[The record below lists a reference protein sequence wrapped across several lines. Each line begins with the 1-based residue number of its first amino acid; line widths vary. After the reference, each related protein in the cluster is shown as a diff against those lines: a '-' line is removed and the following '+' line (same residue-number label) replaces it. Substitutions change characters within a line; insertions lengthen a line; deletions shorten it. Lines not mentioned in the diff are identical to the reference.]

1 MRIHTSVCAVVLLN
15 VAAVGIFIPA
25 GPAMGGTSKRLVASS
40 PRTAAVVTTRGAR
53 VAGFFD
59 GMKPDPRFTV
69 SSMLAHRHPPSAC
82 RQQSGT
88 RSLSWIDRLLGVK
101 VVHAQSYCM
110 GGGECT
116 GDYWYSAPYTCP
128 TNIPAG
134 CVGADLYTSAYG
146 RSCYYCGFCSCCMY
160 CPKPGNGCGQV
171 YPICNNGA
179 T

>member
-1 MRIHTSVCAVVLLN
+1 MLVRVQQY
-15 VAAVGIFIPA
+15 
-25 GPAMGGTSKRLVASS
+25 SKLHQLRRMKLA
-40 PRTAAVVTTRGAR
+40 RHFQKTRKQYFFQSGAR

-110 GGGECT
+110 GGGECRSE
-116 GDYWYSAPYTCP
+116 YW
-128 TNIPAG
+128 
-134 CVGADLYTSAYG
+134 
-146 RSCYYCGFCSCCMY
+146 
-160 CPKPGNGCGQV
+160 
-171 YPICNNGA
+171 
-179 T
+179 